1 MICTLCSGFVR
12 NIFSLLLILPS
23 GARSQVQAIANWHYA
38 WFTMHAQILMVVMML
53 GSNASCATILILSF
67 QYCYKKL
74 LNPPFS
80 CSVLNCIKVLSLIW
94 MVHGLNIQFT
104 HLQVLLCVCVCVCV
118 GRDGDLVGD
127 KILLLL
133 CLKSL
138 KMYYLLKMN
147 KKQPFFHFCVIH
159 WNSTSV

>member
-1 MICTLCSGFVR
+1 MNG
-12 NIFSLLLILPS
+12 
-23 GARSQVQAIANWHYA
+23 A
-38 WFTMHAQILMVVMML
+38 WFKYTVYTSTGAFVCV
-53 GSNASCATILILSF
+53 
-67 QYCYKKL
+67 
-74 LNPPFS
+74 
-80 CSVLNCIKVLSLIW
+80 
-94 MVHGLNIQFT
+94 
-104 HLQVLLCVCVCVCV
+104 CVCVCVCV

-147 KKQPFFHFCVIH
+147 KKQPFFHFCAIH